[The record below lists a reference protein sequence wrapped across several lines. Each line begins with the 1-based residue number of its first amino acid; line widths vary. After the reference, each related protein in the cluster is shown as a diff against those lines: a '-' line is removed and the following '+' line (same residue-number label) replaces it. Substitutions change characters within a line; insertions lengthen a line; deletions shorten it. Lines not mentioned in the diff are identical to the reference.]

1 MSLAETFLIISILYM
16 SMTCYFYFWQKK
28 YNKNEQTMKIWPLG
42 FFFICCSAYF
52 LSFISYPQY
61 HFRQFLSISL
71 IFLWSL
77 IVFIQINRRLKKKQ
91 GIQKEQ
97 KMGLG
102 FILRMNLFQLVVA
115 APIFSIHFMPGPK
128 WISPLDFVG
137 FTLAIAGIYLQYI
150 SNIQLL
156 RNENNKLIY
165 TGKLRS
171 ICRYPNA
178 LGEVIFWLSIYILA
192 IGSVNGFM
200 SFYGP
205 LTLILIF
212 LKVILP
218 KKDTKLEN
226 KYTQFKEYKSSSWIL
241 FPKIK

>member
-97 KMGLG
+97 KMGWKAQPTAISATTGPYDANRIPLLG
-102 FILRMNLFQLVVA
+102 A
-115 APIFSIHFMPGPK
+115 
-128 WISPLDFVG
+128 
-137 FTLAIAGIYLQYI
+137 
-150 SNIQLL
+150 
-156 RNENNKLIY
+156 
-165 TGKLRS
+165 
-171 ICRYPNA
+171 
-178 LGEVIFWLSIYILA
+178 
-192 IGSVNGFM
+192 
-200 SFYGP
+200 
-205 LTLILIF
+205 
-212 LKVILP
+212 
-218 KKDTKLEN
+218 
-226 KYTQFKEYKSSSWIL
+226 
-241 FPKIK
+241 